1 MRWCLSLEELDMSSL
16 FHWTGRRAA
25 SPALWLV
32 YAAVFSA
39 LACDSDANTGRT
51 GGPSTIPG
59 AGGAGSADSGAIG
72 GGLTGGG
79 AATGGALTGGATS
92 PGGTTGGAALGGAM
106 TGGAMPT
113 GGTTAGAMPTGGGT
127 TGGAMPGGA
136 GDGGVNAG
144 PDGGMGNVACNASAA
159 PAITK
164 LGLERVVQSSSFT
177 FLVYA
182 SQPPGSNDWYLVDAM
197 GYIYVY
203 TNGMVQSTPFL
214 DVSSEV
220 QNSGFGNQT
229 PMGGIS
235 NYDERGLLSIAFP
248 PDYATSGKFYVTLIP
263 TSGSLMDHDMV
274 LEYQRSASNP
284 LVADTNTRKAIVD
297 LEPGGIGYPFDP
309 YTMYHNGSTV
319 LFGPDGK
326 LYFGLADGGGDCN
339 AARPGV
345 PQDVSTPYG
354 KILRLDPNAPPPYA
368 AAGNPFASGGDA
380 RVFHYGVRNPFRFS
394 FDPLT
399 NDLYIGEVGQWTN
412 DSLAFAP
419 AGSMGLN
426 FGWPSYEGTTKNPTM
441 NCASSTALR
450 AGSTRTNPIFNLA
463 HGSAGGVFNLIV
475 AIVGG
480 QVYRGNA
487 IPALRGAYLFGEFYP
502 NRPMRALYQC
512 GMQTSPITVIQKR
525 CDPNTPNMACFTSVS
540 GAPNLSQVGA
550 IVRGNDGEIYIAA
563 NGNALLKVV
572 PAP

>member
-1 MRWCLSLEELDMSSL
+1 MSVL
-16 FHWTGRRAA
+16 VHFFGRVAA
-25 SPALWLV
+25 SRAFLL
-32 YAAVFSA
+32 AAVTALSA
-39 LACDSDANTGRT
+39 LACDDDSNTGRGGGMAMVPGT
-51 GGPSTIPG
+51 GG
-59 AGGAGSADSGAIG
+59 AGGVDSGAIG
-72 GGLTGGG
+72 AGPTGGG
-79 AATGGALTGGATS
+79 ATTGGAT
-92 PGGTTGGAALGGAM
+92 TGGAM
-106 TGGAMPT
+106 TGGAMTGGAMTGGAMTGGAMTGGAMTGGAMT
-113 GGTTAGAMPTGGGT
+113 GGTTD
-127 TGGAMPGGA
+127 GGAMPGGA
-136 GDGGVNAG
+136 
-144 PDGGMGNVACNASAA
+144 PDAGMGNTACNASAA
-159 PAITK
+159 PAITR
-164 LGLERVVQSSSFT
+164 LGLERVVQSDTFT

-182 SQPPGSNDWYLVDAM
+182 AQPPGSSDWYLVDAL
-197 GYIYVY
+197 GYIHVY
-203 TNGMVQSTPFL
+203 ANGSLQMEPFL
-214 DVSSEV
+214 NVSGEV
-220 QNSGFGNQT
+220 QDSGFGNQT
-229 PMGGIS
+229 PTGGIQ

-263 TSGSLMDHDMV
+263 TSGSAMDHDLV
-274 LEYQRSASNP
+274 LEYKRSASNP
-284 LVADTNTRKAIVD
+284 LVADPGSRKAIVD
-297 LEPGGIGYPFDP
+297 LEPGGEGYPLDF

-326 LYFGLADGGGDCN
+326 LYWGLGDGGGDCN
-339 AARPGV
+339 AARPGM
-345 PQDVSTPYG
+345 PQDVNSPYG

-426 FGWPSYEGTTKNPTM
+426 FGWPSFEGTTKNPTM
-441 NCASSTALR
+441 NCASSVALR
-450 AGSTRTNPIFNLA
+450 AGATRTNPIFNLA
-463 HGSAGGVFNLIV
+463 HGSQGGVFNLIV

-512 GMQTSPITVIQKR
+512 GTQTSPVTVIQKR
-525 CDPNTPNMACFTSVS
+525 CDPNTPNAACFTAVS

-550 IVRGNDGEIYIAA
+550 IVRGNDGELYLAA

-572 PAP
+572 PSP